1 MTPDDH
7 RPTARAGP
15 QAARLGGR
23 MRSAVTLCTR
33 GRRWAA
39 VAVAAPVLALAAG
52 LMAAGPARATP
63 PAGIT
68 TEILGSG
75 TTLGGF
81 KIHVDGIKVES
92 KGAASFTVAHL
103 TFAPGGTTG
112 WHVHPG
118 PVLVTVISGSVTK
131 FSADCTAQ
139 TYTAGQAFVEN
150 GPADENMVRNDGS
163 VDTQTIVTFLNPPG
177 APIREDAPP
186 PPGCNP

>member
-1 MTPDDH
+1 MTTDDH
-7 RPTARAGP
+7 RTTARAGP
-15 QAARLGGR
+15 HTGRLGGR
-23 MRSAVTLCTR
+23 MRSAASLCTR

-39 VAVAAPVLALAAG
+39 VAVAAPALALAAG
-52 LMAAGPARATP
+52 LMTASPARATP
-63 PAGIT
+63 PSGVTAD
-68 TEILGSG
+68 ILGSG

-92 KGAASFTVAHL
+92 KDAASFTVAHL

-150 GPADENMVRNDGS
+150 GPTDENMVRNDGS
-163 VDTQTIVTFLNPPG
+163 VQAETIVTFITPPG

>member
-1 MTPDDH
+1 MRT
-7 RPTARAGP
+7 RIRRRAP
-15 QAARLGGR
+15 RLAAAL
-23 MRSAVTLCTR
+23 
-33 GRRWAA
+33 
-39 VAVAAPVLALAAG
+39 AVAALGLAAG
-52 LMAAGPARATP
+52 VLTASPARATP

-75 TTLGGF
+75 TTLGGL
-81 KIHVDGIKVES
+81 KIHVDGIKVAS
-92 KGAASFTVAHL
+92 KDAASFTVAHL

-131 FSADCTAQ
+131 FSADCSAQ
-139 TYTAGQAFVEN
+139 TYTAEQAFVEN

-163 VDTQTIVTFLNPPG
+163 VDAQTIVTFITLPG

>member
-163 VDTQTIVTFLNPPG
+163 VDAQTIVTFLNPPG